1 MRPRL
6 VAASAAGGECGLPV
20 RRAAVGL
27 RQAARAERA
36 DSGVARG
43 AWNGVM
49 ESIRDTVSA
58 RQLRFC
64 RGAGTHRLAYSVV
77 GQGPTMVVPP
87 GWVSHQELMWSDP
100 DFSGFYGALA
110 AHHRVVTYDKH
121 GTGLSDRDRTDL
133 SLDADVADLERLV
146 DEVAGDRFV
155 LFSSSMG
162 GPLAVAYA
170 ARHPDRVSHLIVHG
184 GFARGEAVSPERV
197 RGSLL
202 SLVRAHWGLG
212 SRLLAVV
219 FIPDDRDGGI
229 DRWCR
234 FQRESASPEMAA
246 DVLESFFEIDVSALL
261 PEVRVPTLIT
271 HRRRDHAIP
280 LRAGRELAA
289 GIPGARLVTLDGDI
303 HMPWLGDGTPI
314 LRAIEEFVA
323 DAPAAVVAAVDRRPS
338 PSPPPEPSA
347 PRAAPSRT
355 YRLVYLEPTPP
366 DESTAAAPVRGT
378 ARIGLAQIDVPLA
391 WYGVRGEGML
401 GLGREHLGAVQQRL
415 RRMAERAEQGGVDL
429 LVFPELS
436 LDLGFEELSDEVVDI
451 AAQTGMII
459 VPGAF
464 HDPASGTS
472 VARVVGPS
480 GVLWEQ
486 EKHIPAIVMM
496 DGRRV
501 TERIASRQP
510 GRVVLAS
517 TPVGRI
523 AVTVCRDFLDL
534 DLRVELKNH
543 VPPVDIV
550 VNPACTPVTADFE
563 AAHFES
569 RRSIYAYCV
578 FCNMGTFG
586 HSLVY
591 SPERHEAGRQLA
603 PGEEDLL
610 VKEVDLFGLRAAR
623 RHWEEIRRHEHGFI
637 QSTR

>member
-1 MRPRL
+1 MG
-6 VAASAAGGECGLPV
+6 SAP
-20 RRAAVGL
+20 
-27 RQAARAERA
+27 
-36 DSGVARG
+36 
-43 AWNGVM
+43 
-49 ESIRDTVSA
+49 DTVIA

-77 GQGPTMVVPP
+77 GQGSTVVVPP
-87 GWVSHQELMWSDP
+87 GWVSHQDLLWNDP

-110 AHHRVVTYDKH
+110 AHHRVVTYDKY

-133 SLDADVADLERLV
+133 SLDVDVADLERLV

-170 ARHPDRVSHLIVHG
+170 ARHPDRVSHLVVHG
-184 GFARGEAVSPERV
+184 GFARGESVSPENV
-197 RGSLL
+197 RGSML
-202 SLVRAHWGLG
+202 SLVRANWGLG

-219 FIPDDRDGGI
+219 FIPDDRGGGI

-234 FQRESASPEMAA
+234 FQRESASPGMAA
-246 DVLESFFEIDVSALL
+246 DLLESFFEIDVSALL
-261 PEVRVPTLIT
+261 PRVRVPTLII
-271 HRRRDHAIP
+271 HRRRDRAIP

-289 GIPGARLVTLDGDI
+289 GIPDARLVTLDGDI
-303 HMPWLGDGTPI
+303 HMPWLGDGGPI

-323 DAPAAVVAAVDRRPS
+323 GAPAIAAPAADR
-338 PSPPPEPSA
+338 PP
-347 PRAAPSRT
+347 APSHG
-355 YRLVYLEPTPP
+355 YQLVDLDPAPP
-366 DESTAAAPVRGT
+366 VGPARDT

-391 WYGVRGEGML
+391 WYGARGDEML
-401 GLGREHLGAVQQRL
+401 GLRPEHLGAVQGLL
-415 RRMAERAEQGGVDL
+415 RRMAARAEEAGVDL

-436 LDLGFEELSDEVVDI
+436 LDLGFEELAREVGEI
-451 AAQTGMII
+451 AARTGMVI

-464 HDPASGTS
+464 HDPASGAN
-472 VARVVGPS
+472 VCRVVGRS
-480 GVLWEQ
+480 GLLWEQ
-486 EKHIPAIVMM
+486 DKHIPAIVMM

-501 TERIASRQP
+501 TERISSRQP
-510 GRVVLAS
+510 GRVVLGN
-517 TPVGRI
+517 TPIGRI
-523 AVTVCRDFLDL
+523 AVTICRDFLDL

-578 FCNMGTFG
+578 FCNMGAFG
-586 HSLVY
+586 HSLIH
-591 SPERHEAGRQLA
+591 SPERHGAGRQLA

-623 RHWEEIRRHEHGFI
+623 RHWEEIRHQERGFI